1 MDNEQLVK
9 SIRQLCKNRNIAISQ
24 LENDLNFGAGLIS
37 RWSKNSPS
45 IDKIVDIADYFHIS
59 LDEVVG
65 YTQDDIFLT
74 MLCDLTNSKKIK
86 WSAIDIN
93 TTEKV
98 ANPHRDIQFEAYDE
112 DKYTEKSYF
121 TKYKDGFII
130 IYAFHEYGK
139 LINPDEL
146 FLYIQPSE
154 NQIEY
159 AWQDYYTNDLKSL
172 WINILS
178 NVDEV
183 SVEVK
188 AEQLKAAFIT
198 EFYETNKISDSKD
211 TASTQNKRKLF
222 FAFNPHN
229 NKVDLSI
236 TVSLQNVLQNPNGCV
251 LYNILNNKVIDQE
264 ECKDITSIGKNFYIK
279 HKDNLGDI
287 WQAHMFNGKTLT
299 LISDNRIIKLSGFSS
314 GKQHD
319 NVGFDGLLYLLK
331 DAGFDVSDQS
341 KIDKENFTLNKQ

>member
-9 SIRQLCKNRNIAISQ
+9 SIRQLCKNKNIAISQ

-45 IDKIVDIADYFHIS
+45 IDKIVDIADYFHVS

-98 ANPHRDIQFEAYDE
+98 ANPHRDIQFEAYDK

-183 SVEVK
+183 PVEIK
-188 AEQLKAAFIT
+188 AEQLKSSFIAD
-198 EFYETNKISDSKD
+198 FSKSNNSANDINVQKKKKIIFVS
-211 TASTQNKRKLF
+211 
-222 FAFNPHN
+222 NPHRS
-229 NKVDLSI
+229 VTLSQ
-236 TVSLQNVLQNPNGCV
+236 QNILKNILENPNGSV
-251 LYNILNNKVIDQE
+251 LCNTFTGKVIDQDE
-264 ECKDITSIGKNFYIK
+264 NKGITNIGKEFYIK
-279 HKDNLGDI
+279 HNDDCGNIK
-287 WQAHMFNGKTLT
+287 QARMFNGETLI
-299 LISDNRIIKLSGFSS
+299 LISDNRIMKLSGFSS
-314 GKQHD
+314 GAQHG
-319 NVGFDGLLYLLK
+319 NVGFEGLLYVLK